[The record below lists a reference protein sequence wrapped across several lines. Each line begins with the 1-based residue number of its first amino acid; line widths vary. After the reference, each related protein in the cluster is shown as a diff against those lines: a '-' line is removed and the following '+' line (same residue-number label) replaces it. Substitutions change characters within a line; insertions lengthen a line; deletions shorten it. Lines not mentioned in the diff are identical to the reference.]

1 MRYGS
6 WWLCTTPSRQCSA
19 SGCSRRAGPSSWVGI
34 TAGTANQW
42 TIQTMTRFYSHHCTE
57 NRYWKYYF
65 DHASFAQALR
75 VLRVGWWYFFSKFV
89 DLLDTVF
96 FIMRKKFN
104 QVGMM
109 PGIHWSHLNTIL
121 QVSALHVIHHST
133 LPWLSWWGPRFVGG
147 GHAVFG
153 PFLNS
158 GDHWYNQI
166 HKVLFNS
173 LSRGTHRYVL
183 LLFVCCIWSR
193 SPKVSLVEEIHY
205 NNSAHPVRSGFLPCH
220 STSFLWM

>member
-1 MRYGS
+1 M
-6 WWLCTTPSRQCSA
+6 
-19 SGCSRRAGPSSWVGI
+19 
-34 TAGTANQW
+34 
-42 TIQTMTRFYSHHCTE
+42 E
-57 NRYWKYYF
+57 NREPYEIRRVMIVYNAFQTVFSFWMFKESWAFYVSGDYSWHCQPVDYSNNDQVLLSSMKQLLYLLLF
-65 DHASFAQALR
+65 NHATFSQALR

-104 QVGMM
+104 QVGIM
-109 PGIHWSHLNTIL
+109 PGLQLSHLNTIL

-158 GDHWYNQI
+158 G
-166 HKVLFNS
+166 
-173 LSRGTHRYVL
+173 TH
-183 LLFVCCIWSR
+183 SD
-193 SPKVSLVEEIHY
+193 
-205 NNSAHPVRSGFLPCH
+205 N
-220 STSFLWM
+220 